1 MSDVKRDADNN
12 FNPLDHIMGVSQ
24 ASDIWGLDPS
34 TIKKMCS
41 SGRIPAIKIGDTWIM
56 RKDQER
62 PMVQKNYFVWKD
74 YVIISNTP
82 MTSNDLSTIDRY
94 DSEMLYFRAVI
105 FIKHLSDL
113 QESGYYRSS
122 MKESLI
128 NTLQK
133 IVDWEKFIYHQENP
147 IPNDNLK
154 TMIIEKI
161 EGLLEKEK

>member
-24 ASDIWGLDPS
+24 ASEIWGVDPS

-41 SGRIPAIKIGDTWIM
+41 NGKIPAVKIGETWIL
-56 RKDQER
+56 RKDQSR

-74 YVIISNTP
+74 HVIISNTP

-94 DSEMLYFRAVI
+94 DSEMLYLRAVI
-105 FIKHLSDL
+105 MIKHLSDL
-113 QESGYYRSS
+113 DISGYSRSS
-122 MKESLI
+122 MKGSLI

-133 IVDWEKFIYHQENP
+133 IVDWEKFIYYQENP
-147 IPNDNLK
+147 IPNDTLK
-154 TMIIEKI
+154 SRIIEKI
-161 EGLLEKEK
+161 EFLLEKEK

>member
-1 MSDVKRDADNN
+1 MTEKLIPEVLKQ
-12 FNPLDHIMGVSQ
+12 IMGVTE
-24 ASDIWGLDPS
+24 AAERWGVDPS

-41 SGRIPAIKIGDTWIM
+41 SGRIPAVKIGETWIM
-56 RKDQER
+56 SKDQER
-62 PMVQKNYFVWKD
+62 PTVQKNYFVWKD
-74 YVIISNTP
+74 HVIISNTP

-105 FIKHLSDL
+105 MIKHLSDSDR
-113 QESGYYRSS
+113 SGNNRRSL
-122 MKESLI
+122 KGSLI

-133 IVDWEKFIYHQENP
+133 IVDWEKFIYYQENP
-147 IPNDNLK
+147 IPNDTLK

>member
-1 MSDVKRDADNN
+1 MSNLENN
-12 FNPLDHIMGVSQ
+12 LLNQMNPLDHIMGVSQ
-24 ASDIWGLDPS
+24 ASEIWGVDPS

-41 SGRIPAIKIGDTWIM
+41 SGRIPAVKIGDTWIL
-56 RKDQER
+56 RKDQAR

-94 DSEMLYFRAVI
+94 DSEMLYLRAVI
-105 FIKHLSDL
+105 MIKHLSDL
-113 QESGYYRSS
+113 DISGYSRSS
-122 MKESLI
+122 MKGSLI

-133 IVDWEKFIYHQENP
+133 IADWEKFIYHQENP

-161 EGLLEKEK
+161 EVLLEKEK